1 MCPVV
6 WPLAR
11 PDGVKKFRGL
21 PVPEREKRA
30 VRRLSVRLHSAET
43 EYQKMPAQKGNRSKK
58 KLSNRAG
65 SKKAALKRRRARER
79 RK

>member
-1 MCPVV
+1 MDF
-6 WPLAR
+6 R
-11 PDGVKKFRGL
+11 SQSVKKGRFAAFLSGSL
-21 PVPEREKRA
+21 PPKR
-30 VRRLSVRLHSAET
+30 ST
-43 EYQKMPAQKGNRSKK
+43 QKMPAQKGNRSKK